1 MPSLNGRRASSD
13 GSGRVSSVLP
23 KEFRGELRQDG
34 STLFGGGSSDWMAS
48 VSTVPVP
55 TDALQQV
62 AMKLKR
68 KPRFYSSGSE
78 SDVAV
83 FYFEVTIERL
93 CEDVRIGF
101 MRDTSGLV
109 GDNPDSI
116 ALDMSGKLHISSRPM
131 PAFPQLNVGDTVGLG
146 MELLGMRRIF
156 WTRNGTMLQ
165 PPSADFSGTAYVG
178 VALKGH
184 SSTAIR
190 INMDGDFM
198 WEASDRHSIVPS
210 TEKLADT
217 LASASSFASNYP
229 DLNAVDSVTS
239 PHRVTFSEQ
248 NTKPAAMGAR
258 SPAGGG
264 GGAPAPLFGSRKSKR
279 SSLEDDHP
287 DVDGIKRPQQIPQ
300 TRETSA
306 ISSPM
311 LHNFA
316 HPPPRGPELSPA
328 LSHKSSRSSMDSS
341 VGSAGTASS
350 PSPMSNF
357 VAGTPPTPSRNVAR
371 PAPPTAAESREEE
384 DFQAAIQQSV
394 QKKKGKNLVVLMTA
408 QELGE
413 ARSFARELR
422 TYTTQPD
429 ADIALVKNFLVLCQT
444 TQGTVKKALEDAMKY
459 DPSMVDLEELF
470 TVNDILLDAIV
481 TATKRVEARELSTG
495 KPASVVA
502 VPPSSPSTQPRA
514 DIMPQ
519 RMSSRS
525 ASGVQSTSLTRR
537 QTTRSLEIDAL
548 VRKKDIFSLICML
561 RAQSDKRLDSALAL
575 MRFAREAERKGDQES
590 MRLRNEIRS
599 SGGMHSLLTL
609 FRTKGTTR
617 ELKVVA
623 ALAVAYLLPSFVES
637 SSLSGPNLA
646 LKIVEC
652 LRFLFSSRP
661 VSPKNEEISRS
672 EMYNA
677 SVMGLTTFWINAF
690 FPMLQQEGAAQ
701 LESTDSMQRR
711 ARGRQVGGGTFDQR
725 QETLEV
731 QELLEIIVSL
741 IVSMAKMSDTE
752 ICNGGGR
759 VDDSKLSL
767 RYTLVEQMCAVDVA
781 RPLAVREGLL
791 KVLVEWM
798 KSKDRDKVRPAA
810 TSLRDLTSTLD
821 KYMAGWI
828 HSQIVNE
835 GALGEIV
842 QLVVSAIYGHDVRLA
857 VAQILSSLCVA
868 PHTRAAVVEAQCI
881 NYLIPL
887 LWCEHNDPSSQ
898 QVAYAA
904 GSALLQ
910 LAAGAMTRASVYD
923 ADNGDLNDAVSPD
936 KRDRVINDIVNGG
949 AIGPLVQ
956 MATSGERGKL
966 RSMSI
971 EALRVISEDTSPARL
986 TRLQLCEDR
995 AAEALGNVLRDD
1007 VAVVARH
1014 ISHGRELVVD
1024 DFGKVPKDVVNEL
1037 HQALCTL
1044 ANMLDPSE
1052 AFAGQLEQHHSSR
1065 LKDAEKTV
1073 IEGSLQIAK
1082 SGGLQS
1088 LLLLANLPFTIES
1101 LTTTPDD
1108 VDAMDLLI
1116 EACRS
1121 LAALSPLLLSDL
1133 AGVDGY
1139 TAWTCE
1145 MLQALTIILKR
1156 LSMGEDKDKEY
1167 PDVAYELKND
1177 ALRGLS
1183 ALAKS
1188 EPLKIRIVDNSLP
1201 QLMQAKTIRGD
1212 RNDVANSAAQVCL
1225 SLGFAEDELAVQV
1238 SGNDPKLL
1246 GDWFCLQ
1253 RSLLI
1258 QAMAREEIRILVAQT
1273 WKDAVSEAKKKGIL
1287 QPKLQRES
1295 SSQSSTSSIGSQH
1308 DIVGETGID
1317 ELFEHIGK
1325 DEDSS
1330 ALRGS
1335 VLTQYENMYENT
1347 ETVRGDRH
1355 LPTFCSKCDEDDDSH
1370 GLLSRHVYPLNTYSE
1385 EKEWILGHQRT
1396 IKKGLRTG
1404 NLTLRYY
1411 EMERVQKLLNS
1422 CIPSGLLQSEILP
1435 IFDLRPEASFNFR
1448 ALVMPQ
1454 RRYFSFR
1461 REGQLV
1467 QRLCD
1472 KQAAELDSEDVHWTL
1487 GFTNSSFAGEFSE
1500 TLVQALYRCP
1510 MIRGLSFTRN
1520 PDWKLTRAADKENDT
1535 EEGSGLLANLAGSL
1549 PPWVADLT
1557 YDNVLNDRAVKA
1569 LVAILE
1575 TMGKLS
1581 AGQQKPE
1588 SNSRMAFPLGQTT
1601 SVGQKQGSFRLLGIR
1616 NSPHLEKEVWFAFFD
1631 LIGRSK
1637 SPVSS
1642 PALRP
1647 LASLRCLDLSGN
1659 DLGDDACS
1667 TILDIVHS
1675 KESRCRLEQ
1684 LDLSRNSIRQGVA
1697 VTKVLCGYIELHRYN
1712 QSAGVKM
1719 TKRNWRSPLH
1729 TLNLSSNQL
1738 FAGGL
1743 SLELLALLKNNALSL
1758 KTLDL
1763 SYNDLDF
1770 EGYQFTEV
1778 TCGSLVKNTSLR
1790 ELNLSGN
1797 SFNPQIIDSMIE
1809 RLRGAESDSGLAF
1822 LRFDGNSPPLSAPQM
1837 AGLEAFEHR
1846 CRSVALERLLSDKER
1861 IKNGENLDDPVIA
1874 ERNPS
1879 LNIPT
1884 WNEDD
1889 AESLLADEGLAQIDS
1904 FRYTRRGLEQK
1915 PAAKG
1920 ENMITVLFSAPL
1932 VFHDDQRK
1940 LRPFAKLDF
1949 DMERELLWQC
1959 LKEASRDIELSF
1971 DNATHHRL
1979 LATMTKRCSCL
1990 HYSGHGHPT
1999 YLPLENGKGG
2009 PHWLEVNV
2017 LKDLI
2022 VQGGGAPFKFVFV
2035 SACHSGLAGE
2045 TFASAGVPHVV
2056 CCQQESE
2063 LKDTAALAFT
2073 RQFYLSLAVG
2083 HTVKDSFDQGCKAVR
2098 ATPNL
2103 RNAEREMKKFVL
2115 LPRDGNHDV
2124 PVFNARP
2131 IREWP
2136 KTGSN
2141 RALKPSKSMRGKGL
2155 TRSRSLYFG
2164 GARSSELSVRNMMQ
2178 EDPSP
2183 TPPQFFL
2190 GREVDMFHV
2199 LGALLTKRLVSVIG
2213 SPGVGRSSLV
2223 CAICHYINE
2232 RASTILEIENIYHVK
2247 TKQGRGGDRCRLLIQ
2262 SLFNKLVDAGKTL
2275 VSAEL
2280 QKMDMEDL
2288 FDHVCRALKNTKALI
2303 VFDRTELLENNDEA
2317 QDFPM
2322 FLSTLFRETRG
2333 VRVLLTGRRPLGIP
2347 SIGGVVEHHYNLGGL
2362 NFANTVRLFANLCPH
2377 LHTPAERH
2385 QFFTRMIIDAH
2396 QADLQPN
2403 DPNMSERTKKWFQIL
2418 GNGMPAQ
2425 TEKQAY
2431 SVPAEEVASLG
2442 KDE

>member
-1 MPSLNGRRASSD
+1 MFVCPCFFIVASRREREAALLDSVVAFAGYYTHNSRALSVLSCVLKIPNQRTNSLLTQQQQLQQLYQQLLLQYSIVITMSDEVPNNNNNNNNNNTSSNNNSRQWSRGRSTGSSRGVADASD
-13 GSGRVSSVLP
+13 GDNRLPAMRSRPQQPPPPRVS
-23 KEFRGELRQDG
+23 F
-34 STLFGGGSSDWMAS
+34 
-48 VSTVPVP
+48 
-55 TDALQQV
+55 
-62 AMKLKR
+62 
-68 KPRFYSSGSE
+68 
-78 SDVAV
+78 
-83 FYFEVTIERL
+83 
-93 CEDVRIGF
+93 IG
-101 MRDTSGLV
+101 
-109 GDNPDSI
+109 
-116 ALDMSGKLHISSRPM
+116 
-131 PAFPQLNVGDTVGLG
+131 
-146 MELLGMRRIF
+146 
-156 WTRNGTMLQ
+156 
-165 PPSADFSGTAYVG
+165 
-178 VALKGH
+178 
-184 SSTAIR
+184 
-190 INMDGDFM
+190 
-198 WEASDRHSIVPS
+198 
-210 TEKLADT
+210 
-217 LASASSFASNYP
+217 
-229 DLNAVDSVTS
+229 
-239 PHRVTFSEQ
+239 
-248 NTKPAAMGAR
+248 
-258 SPAGGG
+258 SPAIS
-264 GGAPAPLFGSRKSKR
+264 LFGSRKSKR
-279 SSLEDDHP
+279 SSLEDDNP
-287 DVDGIKRPQQIPQ
+287 DVDGVPIGTGGAAPTSSLGNRGGSLGHIGGTGGAQHLIPKPKPLSQ
-300 TRETSA
+300 SMPTAMPIPAVTGFPSRGESMPNNRSPRNTSVGSTGLMEHTHSSSLNNNNNNRSPSRNTNNNMLGTGRSPIRTA
-306 ISSPM
+306 TPITNNNNNMTGSSPIRTT
-311 LHNFA
+311 A
-316 HPPPRGPELSPA
+316 TPISPIIRTTA
-328 LSHKSSRSSMDSS
+328 TPVSPTNQFSRSSGRPRRAASPRQNAKLPPDAIMRDASCFALTAPAQRAATAPAAS
-341 VGSAGTASS
+341 VPPAAATAS
-350 PSPMSNF
+350 
-357 VAGTPPTPSRNVAR
+357 TDI
-371 PAPPTAAESREEE
+371 ESKEEQ
-384 DFQAAIQQSV
+384 DYQAALQLSSHRH
-394 QKKKGKNLVVLMTA
+394 KKKFSVVLITA
-408 QELGE
+408 QELDD
-413 ARSFARELR
+413 AKSFARELLSLGE
-422 TYTTQPD
+422 T
-429 ADIALVKNFLVLCQT
+429 ADVTLVQYYLVLCKT
-444 TQGTVKKALEDAMKY
+444 TQGTVKNAIENAMKY
-459 DPSMVDLEELF
+459 DPSEVDMEELF
-470 TVNDILLDAIV
+470 TVNDILLDAIR
-481 TATKRVEARELSTG
+481 TAAKQVDEISVGGGPIPGTNPTDTESPCRSTLLTSNNSSQL
-495 KPASVVA
+495 P
-502 VPPSSPSTQPRA
+502 PPS
-514 DIMPQ
+514 
-519 RMSSRS
+519 
-525 ASGVQSTSLTRR
+525 RR

-575 MRFAREAERKGDQES
+575 MRFARQAERKGDPES

-637 SSLSGPNLA
+637 SSMTGPTLA

-661 VSPKNEEISRS
+661 VSPKNEEITSS

-677 SVMGLTTFWINAF
+677 SAMGLTTFWINAF
-690 FPMLQQEGAAQ
+690 FPMLQQEHATIVET
-701 LESTDSMQRR
+701 LEVRR
-711 ARGRQVGGGTFDQR
+711 ARGRQAGAFDQR

-741 IVSMAKMSDTE
+741 IVNMAKLSDDE
-752 ICNGGGR
+752 MACDG
-759 VDDSKLSL
+759 DSKLTL

-791 KVLVEWM
+791 KVLVGWM
-798 KSKDRDKVRPAA
+798 KSKDREKVRPAA

-842 QLVVSAIYGHDVRLA
+842 KLVVSASHGHDVRLA

-887 LWCEHNDPSSQ
+887 LWCEKNDCSSQ

-910 LAAGAMTRASVYD
+910 LAAGAMTRAASVSTD
-923 ADNGDLNDAVSPD
+923 DDAVSPD
-936 KRDRVINDIVNGG
+936 KRDKVINDIVNGG
-949 AIGPLVQ
+949 AIIPLVQ
-956 MATSGERGKL
+956 MATSRERGKL

-986 TRLQLCEDR
+986 TRLQLCEHR
-995 AAEALGNVLRDD
+995 AAKALGNVLQDD
-1007 VAVVARH
+1007 VKVVGRYLL
-1014 ISHGRELVVD
+1014 SNGRELMVENLK
-1024 DFGKVPKDVVNEL
+1024 KVPTDVVHEL
-1037 HQALCTL
+1037 HQALCAL
-1044 ANMLDPSE
+1044 ANMLDPTE
-1052 AFAGQLEQHHSSR
+1052 AFSGQVSSQYQHHSSIR
-1065 LKDAEKTV
+1065 LQDAEKTL
-1073 IEGSLQIAK
+1073 IQGCIQIAK

-1088 LLLLANLPFTIES
+1088 LLMLANLPFTMES
-1101 LTTTPDD
+1101 LSAAPVD

-1133 AGVDGY
+1133 AATNGY
-1139 TAWTCE
+1139 TAWACKV
-1145 MLQALTIILKR
+1145 LQALTIILKR
-1156 LSMGEDKDKEY
+1156 LSIGEDKDKEIS
-1167 PDVAYELKND
+1167 DVAYELKND

-1188 EPLKIRIVDNSLP
+1188 EPLKIRIVDKSLP
-1201 QLMQAKTIRGD
+1201 YLMQAKVARSD
-1212 RNDVANSAAQVCL
+1212 RTERTEVANTAAQVCL

-1238 SGNDPKLL
+1238 AGNDPNLL

-1258 QAMAREEIRILVAQT
+1258 QAMAREEIRMLLAQT
-1273 WKDAVSEAKKKGIL
+1273 WKDAVGEAKKKGKL
-1287 QPKLQRES
+1287 QPKLMRELS
-1295 SSQSSTSSIGSQH
+1295 GHTSTSSSSSMDRGVSSN
-1308 DIVGETGID
+1308 DIAGESGID
-1317 ELFEHIGK
+1317 EFFENIGK

-1330 ALRGS
+1330 VLRAS
-1335 VLTQYENMYENT
+1335 VLNQYVNLFEQAKVDNFPMHF
-1347 ETVRGDRH
+1347 VKDDVDGDE
-1355 LPTFCSKCDEDDDSH
+1355 S
-1370 GLLSRHVYPLNTYSE
+1370 GLLCRQVYPLNDAKE
-1385 EKEWILGHQRT
+1385 EKDWILGHQRVVT
-1396 IKKGLRTG
+1396 KKGKLFRFSDMT
-1404 NLTLRYY
+1404 
-1411 EMERVQKLLNS
+1411 RVRKLLDS
-1422 CIPSGLLQSEILP
+1422 CIPSRLLQSEILP
-1435 IFDLRPEASFNFR
+1435 MFDLRPEASFNFR

-1472 KQAAELDSEDVHWTL
+1472 KQAAELESDDVHWTL

-1500 TLVQALYRCP
+1500 TLVQAMYRCP

-1520 PDWKLTRAADKENDT
+1520 PEWKLSRGTSSENETTD
-1535 EEGSGLLANLAGSL
+1535 EGSGHLANLAGSL
-1549 PPWVADLT
+1549 PPWVTDLT

-1581 AGQQKPE
+1581 AGQQKTE
-1588 SNSRMAFPLGQTT
+1588 TNRMAGGQITDT
-1601 SVGQKQGSFRLLGIR
+1601 VGQKQGSFRLLGIR
-1616 NSPHLEKEVWFAFFD
+1616 NSPHLDGEVFVSFFD
-1631 LIGRSK
+1631 LLGRSK
-1637 SPVSS
+1637 RPGPS

-1659 DLGDDACS
+1659 DLGDEACS
-1667 TILDIVHS
+1667 VILDIVHS

-1684 LDLSRNSIRQGVA
+1684 LDLSRNAIRQGAA
-1697 VTKVLCGYIELHRYN
+1697 VTKVLRCYIEQHRYN

-1719 TKRNWRSPLH
+1719 TKRSWRSPLH

-1738 FAGGL
+1738 FTGGL
-1743 SLELLALLKNNALSL
+1743 ALELIALLKNNALSL

-1763 SYNDLDF
+1763 SYNDLES
-1770 EGYQFTEV
+1770 EGYEFTEV
-1778 TCGSLVKNTSLR
+1778 MWGTLAKNTSLR

-1797 SFNPQIIDSMIE
+1797 NFHRQTIDSLID
-1809 RLRGAESDSGLAF
+1809 RLKRSDSECGLAF
-1822 LRFDGNSPPLSAPQM
+1822 LRFDANTPPLTDLQLG
-1837 AGLEAFEHR
+1837 GLDVFESHSR
-1846 CRSVALERLLSDKER
+1846 TVALDRFLSDKER
-1861 IKNGENLDDPVIA
+1861 IKNGENLMDAPVIA

-1879 LNIPT
+1879 LHPLNWIE
-1884 WNEDD
+1884 EDSISMISED
-1889 AESLLADEGLAQIDS
+1889 GVSLGDS
-1904 FRYTRRGLEQK
+1904 TTHFPRPERELK
-1915 PAAKG
+1915 PPAKG

-1932 VFHDDQRK
+1932 VFHDEQRK

-1999 YLPLENGKGG
+1999 YLPLENEKGG
-2009 PHWLEVNV
+2009 PHWLEVNM

-2022 VQGGGAPFKFVFV
+2022 VRGGGAPFKFVFV

-2083 HTVKDSFDQGCKAVR
+2083 HTVKESFDQGCKAVR

-2103 RNAEREMKKFVL
+2103 RNAEAEMQKFVL

-2141 RALKPSKSMRGKGL
+2141 RGLRPSRSIRGKGL

-2183 TPPQFFL
+2183 TSPQFFL
-2190 GREVDMFHV
+2190 GREVDMYHV
-2199 LGALLTKRLVSVIG
+2199 LGAILTKRLVSVIG
-2213 SPGVGRSSLV
+2213 EQGVGRSSLV

-2232 RASTILEIENIYHVK
+2232 RASTIMAVERIFHVK

-2262 SLFNKLVDAGKTL
+2262 SLFSKLVEAGKAL
-2275 VSAEL
+2275 LPAEMH
-2280 QKMDMEDL
+2280 QMDMEDL
-2288 FDHVCRALKNTKALI
+2288 FEHVCRALKNTKALI
-2303 VFDRTELLENNDEA
+2303 VFDRTDLLENNDDT

-2322 FLSTLFRETRG
+2322 FLSTLFRETRT
-2333 VRVLLTGRRPLGIP
+2333 VRVLLTGRKPLGIP
-2347 SIGGVVEHHYNLGGL
+2347 SIGGVVEHNYNLGGL

-2385 QFFTRMIIDAH
+2385 QFFTRLIIDAH
-2396 QADLQPN
+2396 QADLISS
-2403 DPNMSERTKKWFQIL
+2403 DPNITARTKKWFEIL
-2418 GNGMPAQ
+2418 GNGMPAKA
-2425 TEKQAY
+2425 EKAAY
-2431 SVPAEEVASLG
+2431 SVPAEEVANLG
-2442 KDE
+2442 KDV